1 MSDLRSPLADSPDR
15 SMTTAL
21 CVLLSA
27 ILQLGPA
34 DSSGVL
40 ERGLMQLEGDSAIT
54 VHYRLW
60 EVPEGNSYFD
70 ISIQEGTTI
79 QMPAILATQ
88 FDRIYDKHYGEGP
101 STGFGYD
108 LHEGMLMM
116 YVEHAVGIETA
127 WLYLGATV
135 LLALAIG
142 AGLWWRR
149 RRRRRRVQHDLHAHQ
164 IESRETERGRVSREL
179 HDGPLQ
185 DLTMLALTLDALEG
199 PEAAAARDGVRAV
212 ARELRTLAEGLR
224 PPILDQFGLASALL
238 ALTERAE
245 AAPHPLDVDVR
256 TDAVS
261 LAPDAELALYRVAQ
275 EALTNAARHGQATR
289 ATVALEADA
298 QSVSL
303 TVHDDGRGFGRRP
316 LVDALVRS
324 GHFGLAGMR
333 ERVRLVDG
341 TLEFADAPGGGA
353 TVVARIPVAR

>member
-1 MSDLRSPLADSPDR
+1 
-15 SMTTAL
+15 MTTAL
-21 CVLLSA
+21 CVLLGV
-27 ILQLGPA
+27 LFQLAPA
-34 DSSGVL
+34 DSSAVL
-40 ERGLMQLEGDSAIT
+40 EKGEMGYADGSAPLLE
-54 VHYRLW
+54 YRLW
-60 EVPEGNSYFD
+60 ETSEGDSYFD
-70 ISIQEGTTI
+70 LWTPDGTTL
-79 QMPAILATQ
+79 QMPSVLATQ

-108 LHEGMLMM
+108 IHEGMLLM
-116 YVEHAVGIETA
+116 YVEHAVGIQTA
-127 WLYLGATV
+127 WLYLGAAT

-142 AGLWWRR
+142 TGLWWRR
-149 RRRRRRVQHDLHAHQ
+149 RRRRQRVQRDIHAHQ

-185 DLTMLALTLDALEG
+185 DLAMLALTLDAVEG
-199 PEAAAARDGVRAV
+199 SEAEAARMGVRAV

-224 PPILDQFGLASALL
+224 PPILDRFGLASALRD
-238 ALTERAE
+238 LTERAE
-245 AAPHPLDVDVR
+245 TAPHRLDVDVR
-256 TDAVS
+256 TDTVS

-275 EALTNAARHGQATR
+275 EALTNAARHGQATH
-289 ATVALEADA
+289 ATVALEADG
-298 QSVSL
+298 QNVSL

-316 LVDALVRS
+316 SVDALVRS